1 MENNNDKEENNKSE
15 KNENDSDLYANPFS
29 NSIEKDENN
38 IKENEQKENGIN
50 ENENNKKEEEN
61 KEEKIKENNNI
72 NEESKKIKT
81 QLENLNINE
90 KNDNNNAGKPKESN
104 TNNKNNNQPEKKS
117 TYFIIKETGSNI
129 YIENIK
135 KMSSISIE
143 KSFNKIYQV
152 SDFNEV
158 LNLNIIKQYSVDAIL
173 GIIDIN
179 GNNKYIL
186 VVSSSKLIANIIGA
200 DIYNILDVDLIKITL
215 FDESENERNRITG
228 VKKLFQSK
236 NFYYSNKIDLCQNLF
251 IKNRKNIINDFCVN
265 SSLLKYFFDNSISS
279 EFYTKIIYGYIGF
292 KKNTQISNDKK
303 LVMVDNLIIERVNKH
318 LKFNSEIANHMKQ
331 IEFICMYK
339 QNNENNSNKN
349 KYNINVFTFVFYV
362 SNEIANNNVPFNPW
376 NNFIAKELAIY
387 PNIVCVIHN
396 NINMNL
402 NNNIN
407 INNNSIKNI
416 IFNSNQF
423 GSKIKLLNFTSDW
436 KKNLYFDTN
445 NNSND
450 YIKSGSINPNIIQNY
465 VFWFIDI
472 NNSYNEN
479 DYCFNTIIRLMWK
492 AIQQQIDSMNLGINI
507 GQFNKNNNQ
516 IICSKFKELIMD
528 YHNDLDMNKKPIY
541 KSQMKKQL
549 QKVFD
554 YYFNNSNKNNNNKV
568 NIYESNFNNNINK
581 NNINQINNA
590 NDNNYF
596 NNNNINAY
604 QSINYNQ
611 NNNNNYYNPNQN
623 MNNMQYNQQNK
634 NNFANP
640 FYQNQNAQMNQNN
653 NNFMRS
659 RTQIPGNNHKNN
671 LNKNIYMDEQS
682 QLQKLNILCIT
693 WNVGGIK
700 DDEQIIIRDLFTDN
714 IFHRNSRVPDII
726 VIGLEEIV
734 ELDIYNILSITS
746 NEDTVNNWTNNL
758 ISTINCIYPYTF
770 KQITV
775 LNLVGIYCL
784 ILAQSHLKEDIEI
797 LDTKVVKTGLFGTL
811 GNKGY
816 LIANLRLFKKIEIS
830 FAVGHLEA
838 GENSNDERIST
849 LKQILSTELE
859 GNYGNKIF
867 KNSDFWVILG
877 DLNFR
882 IETSFEKSFEMIK
895 RKEYITLYEF
905 DQLYI
910 SRLNDGGL
918 NEINEARINF
928 PPTYKYISGSNNYL
942 NDIENL
948 RTPSWTD
955 RILFS
960 HKNNIRNLDYS
971 NIPTIMY
978 SDHRPVQASFEI
990 NLQPKNKMNN
1000 NDFNTGFHFQSNKNN
1015 NYNNPFL
1022 KDNYN
1027 NNNFG
1032 HNNFNMN
1039 NNNNNYTGFNNN
1051 FGNNNYNN
1059 NQMNMNRNFNNNLN
1073 GNMNNHR
1080 NNQRNIYKSQRNNFN
1095 FNNNGNNNNN
1105 FNQMNQNNNFDSNQY
1120 QQQGNG
1126 FDKSNISKTLIKPGN
1141 NNSQNS
1147 DNNKDDDN
1155 DTIDNIMR
1163 FFK

>member
-376 NNFIAKELAIY
+376 NNFIAKELSIY

-407 INNNSIKNI
+407 INIKFYFRLEKEF
-416 IFNSNQF
+416 IF
-423 GSKIKLLNFTSDW
+423 
-436 KKNLYFDTN
+436 
-445 NNSND
+445 
-450 YIKSGSINPNIIQNY
+450 
-465 VFWFIDI
+465 
-472 NNSYNEN
+472 
-479 DYCFNTIIRLMWK
+479 
-492 AIQQQIDSMNLGINI
+492 
-507 GQFNKNNNQ
+507 
-516 IICSKFKELIMD
+516 
-528 YHNDLDMNKKPIY
+528 
-541 KSQMKKQL
+541 
-549 QKVFD
+549 
-554 YYFNNSNKNNNNKV
+554 
-568 NIYESNFNNNINK
+568 
-581 NNINQINNA
+581 
-590 NDNNYF
+590 
-596 NNNNINAY
+596 
-604 QSINYNQ
+604 
-611 NNNNNYYNPNQN
+611 
-623 MNNMQYNQQNK
+623 
-634 NNFANP
+634 
-640 FYQNQNAQMNQNN
+640 
-653 NNFMRS
+653 
-659 RTQIPGNNHKNN
+659 
-671 LNKNIYMDEQS
+671 
-682 QLQKLNILCIT
+682 
-693 WNVGGIK
+693 
-700 DDEQIIIRDLFTDN
+700 
-714 IFHRNSRVPDII
+714 
-726 VIGLEEIV
+726 
-734 ELDIYNILSITS
+734 
-746 NEDTVNNWTNNL
+746 
-758 ISTINCIYPYTF
+758 
-770 KQITV
+770 
-775 LNLVGIYCL
+775 
-784 ILAQSHLKEDIEI
+784 
-797 LDTKVVKTGLFGTL
+797 
-811 GNKGY
+811 
-816 LIANLRLFKKIEIS
+816 
-830 FAVGHLEA
+830 
-838 GENSNDERIST
+838 
-849 LKQILSTELE
+849 
-859 GNYGNKIF
+859 
-867 KNSDFWVILG
+867 
-877 DLNFR
+877 
-882 IETSFEKSFEMIK
+882 
-895 RKEYITLYEF
+895 
-905 DQLYI
+905 
-910 SRLNDGGL
+910 
-918 NEINEARINF
+918 
-928 PPTYKYISGSNNYL
+928 
-942 NDIENL
+942 
-948 RTPSWTD
+948 
-955 RILFS
+955 
-960 HKNNIRNLDYS
+960 
-971 NIPTIMY
+971 
-978 SDHRPVQASFEI
+978 
-990 NLQPKNKMNN
+990 
-1000 NDFNTGFHFQSNKNN
+1000 
-1015 NYNNPFL
+1015 
-1022 KDNYN
+1022 
-1027 NNNFG
+1027 
-1032 HNNFNMN
+1032 
-1039 NNNNNYTGFNNN
+1039 
-1051 FGNNNYNN
+1051 
-1059 NQMNMNRNFNNNLN
+1059 
-1073 GNMNNHR
+1073 
-1080 NNQRNIYKSQRNNFN
+1080 
-1095 FNNNGNNNNN
+1095 
-1105 FNQMNQNNNFDSNQY
+1105 
-1120 QQQGNG
+1120 
-1126 FDKSNISKTLIKPGN
+1126 
-1141 NNSQNS
+1141 
-1147 DNNKDDDN
+1147 
-1155 DTIDNIMR
+1155 
-1163 FFK
+1163 